1 MPPLKITVA
10 TVTYNAGTLIDRT
23 IRSVEEQDYP
33 YVEHVIIDGNSQD
46 ETLELVHHYQER
58 NSVNEIR
65 HEIACLSEPDKGL
78 YDAMNKA
85 LDMATGRYVIFI
97 NAGDTFH
104 SPTTL
109 SLVAKTAITEAGGER
124 NVKKLPAVL
133 YGDTHLVNDNGEFLR
148 RRRLTPPERLTWHS
162 FKNGMLVCH
171 QAFFARTDI
180 ARRMHYD
187 RRYRLSADYDWC
199 IRIMREGERLGLPLT
214 NLHIVVA
221 DYLSGGLSKKHHR
234 ASLWERLTIMVRHY
248 GLSVAIAQHLWFIV
262 RVFTKK

>member
-10 TVTYNAGTLIDRT
+10 TVTYNAGPLIGRT

-58 NSVNEIR
+58 NSINEVR
-65 HEIACLSEPDKGL
+65 HEIVCLSEPDNGL

-85 LDMATGRYVIFI
+85 LDMATGRYIIFI

-104 SPTTL
+104 SPDTL
-109 SLVAKTAITEAGGER
+109 SLVAKAATSVAGNEKSAK
-124 NVKKLPAVL
+124 NLPAVL
-133 YGDTHLVNDNGEFLR
+133 YGDTNIVNENGELLR
-148 RRRLTPPERLTWHS
+148 RRRLTPPEQLTWRS

-180 ARRMHYD
+180 ARLIHYD

-221 DYLSGGLSKKHHR
+221 NYLSGGLSKRRHR
-234 ASLWERLTIMVRHY
+234 ASLWERLIIMARHY
-248 GLSVAIAQHLWFIV
+248 GIPVAIAQHLWFII
-262 RVFTKK
+262 RLFTKK

>member
-10 TVTYNAGTLIDRT
+10 TVTYNAGSLIDRT

-46 ETLELVHHYQER
+46 ETLEVVHHYQER

-65 HEIACLSEPDKGL
+65 HEIACLSEPDDGL

-85 LDMATGRYVIFI
+85 LDMATGRYIIFI

-104 SPTTL
+104 SPDTL
-109 SLVAKTAITEAGGER
+109 SLVAKAAIDVAGNET
-124 NVKKLPAVL
+124 NMKKLPAVL
-133 YGDTHLVNDNGEFLR
+133 YGDTHLVNDEGQFLR
-148 RRRLTPPERLTWHS
+148 RRRLTPPEQLTCQS
-162 FKNGMLVCH
+162 FKSGMLVCH
-171 QAFFARTDI
+171 QAFFARADI
-180 ARRMHYD
+180 ARRMRYD

-199 IRIMREGERLGLPLT
+199 IRIMRESERLGLPLT

-221 DYLSGGLSKKHHR
+221 NYLCGGLSKRHHR
-234 ASLWERLTIMVRHY
+234 ASLWERLIIMARHY
-248 GLSVAIAQHLWFIV
+248 GVSVAIAQHLWFIV
-262 RVFTKK
+262 RAFTKK

>member
-10 TVTYNAGTLIDRT
+10 TVTYNAGPLIGRT
-23 IRSVEEQDYP
+23 IRSVEEQTYP

-58 NSVNEIR
+58 NSVNEVR
-65 HEIACLSEPDKGL
+65 HEIACLSEPDEGL

-85 LDMATGRYVIFI
+85 LDMATGRYIIFL

-104 SPTTL
+104 SADTL
-109 SLVAKTAITEAGGER
+109 ALAARAALSTVADEQNA
-124 NVKKLPAVL
+124 KKLPAVL
-133 YGDTHLVNDNGEFLR
+133 YGDTHLVNDRGEFLR
-148 RRRLTPPERLTWHS
+148 RRRLTPPEQLTWHS

-180 ARRMHYD
+180 ARRNPYD

-199 IRIMREGERLGLPLT
+199 IRIMREGEKLGLPLT
-214 NLHIVVA
+214 NLHSVVA
-221 DYLSGGLSKKHHR
+221 DYLSGGLSKRHHR
-234 ASLWERLTIMVRHY
+234 ASLWERLRIMAHHY
-248 GLSVAIAQHLWFIV
+248 GLAVAIGQHLWFVI